1 MFRKHVAS
9 SDSVCCQ
16 IQSPPFSST
25 MSNIMRVH
33 AVICAMK
40 VCVAIGMML
49 SSFQLSAHTVSTALV
64 LRCQHV

>member
-16 IQSPPFSST
+16 MQSPPFSST

-40 VCVAIGMML
+40 VCVARYDAVIISVI
-49 SSFQLSAHTVSTALV
+49 SSHTVSTALV
-64 LRCQHV
+64 LLCQHV